1 MALHTVE
8 VRGISIR
15 RSCALYSVS
24 VTCYRY
30 SAKNS
35 DENDLLAKALMTL
48 SQQHRTFGFGL
59 MYLHLRNV
67 QGKVLNH
74 KHVYDNF

>member
-1 MALHTVE
+1 MAQHTVE

-15 RSCALYSVS
+15 RSCALHSVS
-24 VTCYRY
+24 LTCYRY

-35 DENDLLAKALMTL
+35 DANDLLANALVLL
-48 SQQHRTFGFGL
+48 SQQHRTWGFGL

-67 QGKVLNH
+67 QG
-74 KHVYDNF
+74 